1 MAYKT
6 QFYNPDSKEPQTP
19 ISSLEFMN
27 FLKGRW
33 AQQGREIG
41 VAYGEG
47 FTVDRAIGVNDLKAI
62 L

>member
-1 MAYKT
+1 
-6 QFYNPDSKEPQTP
+6 
-19 ISSLEFMN
+19 MN